1 MSEKPV
7 VLRLA
12 DDFDRDAKRELFRY
26 LDLDKAATELRRQ
39 HAEIE
44 RLREA
49 LQGIAEVD
57 LTGCDLSAAGHIAHG
72 LIGRAKAALRQED
85 V

>member
-1 MSEKPV
+1 MSEKPEA
-7 VLRLA
+7 LRLA

-39 HAEIE
+39 HAENE
-44 RLREA
+44 RLRELLTEA
-49 LQGIAEVD
+49 KD
-57 LTGCDLSAAGHIAHG
+57 LAWSFGADSLLDRIN
-72 LIGRAKAALRQED
+72 AALRRED